1 MSVDVIDE
9 VECVEVE
16 VDVVDQVAETKK
28 EEENEDEKCLRK
40 KVTVVVHCKAQRSK
54 GHTSKFFLEHTEKC
68 DAPQPEI

>member
-1 MSVDVIDE
+1 MCIKTSGRNF
-9 VECVEVE
+9 
-16 VDVVDQVAETKK
+16 QGNQSLFG